1 MTRLCLL
8 TVLCALLSGCQ
19 NPWKDFYQGQALPEE
34 APFNGTP
41 ECIATNDFEA
51 SIKDA
56 VRNGYVVMG
65 ESSFNAGN
73 NVKLSDLQAFGES
86 IKADVILYASGNQTT
101 TQSSMVIPQFHPG
114 TQQTT
119 YLSGYGSNGN
129 SFYGT
134 ANTYSPG
141 TYSSTVVPVTVVR
154 MDYLAVYLKR
164 NWNKVVLGVH
174 YEPVTPEQAR
184 IVGTNSALLAKV
196 ILRRSPAFDADIY
209 EGDILLAADGQK
221 VNYDNFPDFLASHRG
236 QVVELLIYRNGSRIT
251 KKVKFAQ

>member
-1 MTRLCLL
+1 MPRFCLALALCF
-8 TVLCALLSGCQ
+8 LLSGCQ
-19 NPWKDFYQGQALPEE
+19 NPWKDFYQGGPLPED

-86 IKADVILYASGNQTT
+86 IKADLILYGSGNQTT
-101 TQSSMVIPQFHPG
+101 TQSTMMVPQYHPG

-134 ANTYSPG
+134 ANTYSAG
-141 TYSSTVVPVTVVR
+141 TYSTTVVPVTVVR
-154 MDYLAVYLKR
+154 RDYLAVYLKR
-164 NWNKVVLGVH
+164 NWRKIILGLQ
-174 YEPVTPEQAR
+174 YCPVTPDQAR
-184 IVGTNSALLAKV
+184 MVGSNSAV
-196 ILRRSPAFDADIY
+196 IADVVLRRSPAFNADIY
-209 EGDILLAADGQK
+209 EGDIILEANGQK
-221 VNYDNFPDFLASHRG
+221 VNYDNFNDFLASHRG
-236 QVVELLIYRNGSRIT
+236 QVVDLLIYRNGVRIT
-251 KKVKFAQ
+251 KKVKLAD